1 MKSFSIYKTI
11 YFLGIV
17 LVFLGGY
24 RLIKQL
30 PFGDVIFAIGIVIYS
45 GVQIRLLFFKSIQD
59 WLIFEYLKLA
69 VNVLF
74 LISIFLLI
82 VLKIELWHYPFV
94 LGILVDF
101 FANIMRRIKK
111 N

>member
-11 YFLGIV
+11 YFIGIV

-30 PFGDVIFAIGIVIYS
+30 PYGDVIFAVGIVLYS
-45 GVQIRLLFFKSIQD
+45 GVQVRLLFFKSIKE

-74 LISIFLLI
+74 LISVFLLI
-82 VLKIELWHYPFV
+82 VLQIKLWHYPFV

-101 FANIMRRIKK
+101 FANILRRIKK
-111 N
+111 S